1 MLDTRIQMRS
11 GRMVDPF
18 ALRTDDI
25 ELDDFAWG
33 LAHTPGF
40 KCMTTRPYYNAQHA
54 CAVAELV
61 PSRLRLAAL
70 HHDDAEVIT
79 GDWPTPMKQRL
90 PELMALEE
98 SIMRVVAERWKFDY
112 ADLSDPQLKA
122 ADKFCR
128 GVEGWFLKHQ
138 PKWAAARF
146 GASLEVLD
154 GTARAQDYPFYNALN
169 RGLDIW
175 SPKKA
180 FKEYKAAHLRYTV
193 EAQS

>member
-1 MLDTRIQMRS
+1 MSDTRIQMRS

-154 GTARAQDYPFYNALN
+154 GVTSVEDYPYMNTEI
-169 RGLDIW
+169 DVW
-175 SPKKA
+175 SPERA
-180 FKEYKAAHLRYTV
+180 FKKYKAAHVRYTV